1 MTSLV
6 RLDEAAIRA
15 RLQQIKEWSYDG
27 GHLRR
32 SVVFADFVT
41 AFGFMSSV
49 ALIAE
54 RMSHHP
60 EWSNVYN
67 KVEIALVTHDVDGIS
82 EKDFELAK
90 SIEGLLAGARHGS
103 RS

>member
-6 RLDEAAIRA
+6 RLDETEIRA
-15 RLQQIKEWSYDG
+15 RLQQTREWSYDG
-27 GHLRR
+27 SHLRR
-32 SVVFADFVT
+32 SLVFADFVT

-67 KVEIALVTHDVDGIS
+67 KVDIALVTHDVDGIS
-82 EKDFELAK
+82 EKDFELAR
-90 SIEGLLAGARHGS
+90 SIEALLPAARAG
-103 RS
+103 